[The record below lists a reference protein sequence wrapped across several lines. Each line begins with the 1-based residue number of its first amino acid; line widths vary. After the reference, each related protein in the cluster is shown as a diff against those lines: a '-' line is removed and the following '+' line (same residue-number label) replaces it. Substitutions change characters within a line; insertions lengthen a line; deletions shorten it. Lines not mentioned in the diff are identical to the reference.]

1 MKRILPL
8 IFFSLLF
15 ISCRNSNGFFK
26 MEGRLLHMNQ
36 GELYL
41 YSPDG
46 VIEGL
51 DTIKVEAGRFAFQ
64 IPCEKEG
71 TLVVVFP
78 NFSTQPIFT
87 EPGEEVNVKA
97 DASHLREIEV
107 KGTEANELMSDFRK
121 QVASVSPPE
130 ERKFAEQFVK
140 DHPESIVS
148 RYIVNRYFILNSTPD
163 YKLALNLI
171 KEMQTAQPDNWELER
186 MKRQLRIMK
195 NATVGLNLPQFTVK
209 TLGGKTITG
218 NELRR
223 NHMVIINV
231 WASWDYN
238 SLEMQRTLNEAARKG
253 YATVLGISI
262 DASPKD
268 VRRLLKADD
277 IIFENVCDGQM
288 LDGKLLQTLGLTTMP
303 DNIVVKNGKITE
315 RRVTANTIRQRINN
329 L

>member
-171 KEMQTAQPDNWELER
+171 KEMQTAQPDDWELER
-186 MKRQLRIMK
+186 MKRQLRTMK

>member
-15 ISCRNSNGFFK
+15 FSCRNSNGFFK

-148 RYIVNRYFILNSTPD
+148 RYIVSRYFILNSTPD

-186 MKRQLRIMK
+186 MKRQLRTMK

-209 TLGGKTITG
+209 TLDGKTITG

>member
-64 IPCEKEG
+64 IPCKKEG

-186 MKRQLRIMK
+186 MKRQLRTMK

-209 TLGGKTITG
+209 TLDGKTITG

>member
-15 ISCRNSNGFFK
+15 ISCRNRNGFFK

-171 KEMQTAQPDNWELER
+171 KEIQTAQPDNWELER
-186 MKRQLRIMK
+186 MKRQLRTMK

-209 TLGGKTITG
+209 TLDGKTITG

>member
-1 MKRILPL
+1 
-8 IFFSLLF
+8 
-15 ISCRNSNGFFK
+15 

-171 KEMQTAQPDNWELER
+171 KELQTAQPDNWELER
-186 MKRQLRIMK
+186 MKRQLRTMK

-209 TLGGKTITG
+209 TLDGKTITG
-218 NELRR
+218 NELRC

>member
-15 ISCRNSNGFFK
+15 FSCRNSNGFFK

-186 MKRQLRIMK
+186 MKRQLRTMK

-223 NHMVIINV
+223 NHMVIIKV

>member
-1 MKRILPL
+1 
-8 IFFSLLF
+8 
-15 ISCRNSNGFFK
+15 
-26 MEGRLLHMNQ
+26 
-36 GELYL
+36 
-41 YSPDG
+41 
-46 VIEGL
+46 
-51 DTIKVEAGRFAFQ
+51 
-64 IPCEKEG
+64 
-71 TLVVVFP
+71 
-78 NFSTQPIFT
+78 
-87 EPGEEVNVKA
+87 
-97 DASHLREIEV
+97 
-107 KGTEANELMSDFRK
+107 
-121 QVASVSPPE
+121 
-130 ERKFAEQFVK
+130 
-140 DHPESIVS
+140 
-148 RYIVNRYFILNSTPD
+148 
-163 YKLALNLI
+163 
-171 KEMQTAQPDNWELER
+171 MQTAQPDNWELER
-186 MKRQLRIMK
+186 MKRQLRTMK

>member
-1 MKRILPL
+1 
-8 IFFSLLF
+8 
-15 ISCRNSNGFFK
+15 

-148 RYIVNRYFILNSTPD
+148 RYIVSRYFILNSTPD

-186 MKRQLRIMK
+186 MKRQLRTMK

-209 TLGGKTITG
+209 TLNGKTITG

>member
-15 ISCRNSNGFFK
+15 FSCRNSNGFFK

-148 RYIVNRYFILNSTPD
+148 RYLVNRYFILNSTPD

-186 MKRQLRIMK
+186 LKRQLRTMK

-209 TLGGKTITG
+209 TLDGKTITG

>member
-186 MKRQLRIMK
+186 MKRQLRTMK

-209 TLGGKTITG
+209 TLDGKTITG

>member
-186 MKRQLRIMK
+186 MKRQLRTME

>member
-148 RYIVNRYFILNSTPD
+148 RYIVSRYFILNSTPD

-186 MKRQLRIMK
+186 MKRQLRTMK

>member
-26 MEGRLLHMNQ
+26 IEGRLLHMNQ

-171 KEMQTAQPDNWELER
+171 KEMQTAQPDDWELER
-186 MKRQLRIMK
+186 MKRQLRTMK

-209 TLGGKTITG
+209 TLDGKTITG

>member
-1 MKRILPL
+1 
-8 IFFSLLF
+8 
-15 ISCRNSNGFFK
+15 

-186 MKRQLRIMK
+186 MKRQLRTMK

>member
-15 ISCRNSNGFFK
+15 FSCRNSNGFFK

-140 DHPESIVS
+140 DHSESIVS

-186 MKRQLRIMK
+186 MKRQLRTMK

>member
-1 MKRILPL
+1 
-8 IFFSLLF
+8 
-15 ISCRNSNGFFK
+15 

-171 KEMQTAQPDNWELER
+171 KEIQTAQPDNWELER
-186 MKRQLRIMK
+186 MKRQLRTMK

>member
-1 MKRILPL
+1 
-8 IFFSLLF
+8 
-15 ISCRNSNGFFK
+15 

-140 DHPESIVS
+140 DYPESIVS

-171 KEMQTAQPDNWELER
+171 KEMQKAQPDNWELER
-186 MKRQLRIMK
+186 MKRQLRTMK

>member
-148 RYIVNRYFILNSTPD
+148 RYIVSRYFILNSTPD

-171 KEMQTAQPDNWELER
+171 KEIQTAQPDNWELER
-186 MKRQLRIMK
+186 MKRQLRTMK

>member
-171 KEMQTAQPDNWELER
+171 KEMQKAQPDNWELER
-186 MKRQLRIMK
+186 MKRQLRTMK

-238 SLEMQRTLNEAARKG
+238 SLEMQHTLNEAARKG

>member
-41 YSPDG
+41 YSSDG

-186 MKRQLRIMK
+186 MKRQLRTMK

-218 NELRR
+218 DELRR

>member
-171 KEMQTAQPDNWELER
+171 KEMQTAQPDDWELER
-186 MKRQLRIMK
+186 MKRQLRTMK

-288 LDGKLLQTLGLTTMP
+288 LNGKLLQTLGLTTMP

>member
-15 ISCRNSNGFFK
+15 FSCRNSNGFFK

-186 MKRQLRIMK
+186 MKRQLRTMK

-209 TLGGKTITG
+209 TLDGKTITG

-315 RRVTANTIRQRINN
+315 RRVTANTIRQRINT

>member
-1 MKRILPL
+1 
-8 IFFSLLF
+8 
-15 ISCRNSNGFFK
+15 

-171 KEMQTAQPDNWELER
+171 KEMQTAQPDDWELER
-186 MKRQLRIMK
+186 MKRQLRTMK

>member
-1 MKRILPL
+1 
-8 IFFSLLF
+8 
-15 ISCRNSNGFFK
+15 

-186 MKRQLRIMK
+186 MKRQLRTMK

-209 TLGGKTITG
+209 TLDGKTITG

>member
-186 MKRQLRIMK
+186 MKRQLRTMK

-218 NELRR
+218 DELRR

>member
-41 YSPDG
+41 YSSDG

-186 MKRQLRIMK
+186 MKRQLRTMK

-209 TLGGKTITG
+209 TLDGKTITG

>member
-15 ISCRNSNGFFK
+15 FSCRNSNGFFK

-140 DHPESIVS
+140 DHSESIVS

-186 MKRQLRIMK
+186 MKRQLRTMR

>member
-130 ERKFAEQFVK
+130 ERKFAEQFVR

-186 MKRQLRIMK
+186 MKRQLRTMK

>member
-1 MKRILPL
+1 
-8 IFFSLLF
+8 
-15 ISCRNSNGFFK
+15 

-148 RYIVNRYFILNSTPD
+148 RYIVSRYFILNSTPD

-186 MKRQLRIMK
+186 MKRQLRTMK

>member
-186 MKRQLRIMK
+186 MKRQLRTMK

>member
-15 ISCRNSNGFFK
+15 FSCRNRNGFFK

-186 MKRQLRIMK
+186 MKRQLRTMK

-209 TLGGKTITG
+209 TLDGKTITG

-268 VRRLLKADD
+268 VRQLLKADD

-315 RRVTANTIRQRINN
+315 RSVTANTIRQRINN

>member
-1 MKRILPL
+1 
-8 IFFSLLF
+8 
-15 ISCRNSNGFFK
+15 

-140 DHPESIVS
+140 DHPGSIVS

-186 MKRQLRIMK
+186 MKRQLRTMK

>member
-1 MKRILPL
+1 
-8 IFFSLLF
+8 
-15 ISCRNSNGFFK
+15 

-148 RYIVNRYFILNSTPD
+148 RYIVSRYFILNSTPD

-171 KEMQTAQPDNWELER
+171 KEIQTAQPDNWELER
-186 MKRQLRIMK
+186 MKRQLRTMK

>member
-15 ISCRNSNGFFK
+15 FSCRNSNGFFK

-186 MKRQLRIMK
+186 MKRQLRTMK

-209 TLGGKTITG
+209 TLDGKTITG

>member
-15 ISCRNSNGFFK
+15 FSCRNSNGFFK

-148 RYIVNRYFILNSTPD
+148 RYLVNRYFILNSTPD

-186 MKRQLRIMK
+186 MKRQLRTMK

-209 TLGGKTITG
+209 TLDGKTITG

>member
-121 QVASVSPPE
+121 QVASISPPE

-186 MKRQLRIMK
+186 MKRQLRTMK

>member
-148 RYIVNRYFILNSTPD
+148 RYIVSRYFILNSTPD

-186 MKRQLRIMK
+186 MKRQLRTME

>member
-163 YKLALNLI
+163 YKLALSLI
-171 KEMQTAQPDNWELER
+171 KEMQTAQPDDWELER
-186 MKRQLRIMK
+186 MKRQLRTMK

-218 NELRR
+218 DELRR

-262 DASPKD
+262 DG
-268 VRRLLKADD
+268 
-277 IIFENVCDGQM
+277 F
-288 LDGKLLQTLGLTTMP
+288 
-303 DNIVVKNGKITE
+303 
-315 RRVTANTIRQRINN
+315 
-329 L
+329 

>member
-15 ISCRNSNGFFK
+15 FSCRNSNGFFK

-148 RYIVNRYFILNSTPD
+148 RYIVSRYFILNSTPD

-171 KEMQTAQPDNWELER
+171 KEMQKAQPDNWELER
-186 MKRQLRIMK
+186 MKRQLRTMK

-209 TLGGKTITG
+209 TLNGKTITG
-218 NELRR
+218 NELRH

-262 DASPKD
+262 DASLKD